1 VKRRRYISIVCRL
14 VLACSFNGV
23 QMAAVDRG
31 KEQRNLKIA
40 IVITS
45 AIMMLEIVGG
55 FVSNSLAL
63 ISDAWH
69 MFTDLLGLGL
79 CLLAGTMALKPPTT
93 GKTYG
98 YYRVEILS
106 ALANGVTL
114 VAVASYIFYEAYIR
128 ILTGAEVKTLE
139 MIAIAAIGL
148 IANLV
153 SATVL
158 YERMLNLN
166 VKAAFLHVVGDALSS
181 VGVVAAGTVMFFTHW
196 YPIDSI
202 ISVIIGAVI
211 VFGTGK
217 MLRDVLNILLEGT
230 PRGISL
236 GEVVQTIKSI
246 EGIVDV
252 HDLHVWS
259 ITSYM
264 HYLSAHLIVRRNE
277 LRRIDEILNEVK
289 NALAER
295 YRIDHSTLQIET
307 EGYKEVGEVHG
318 TVK

>member
-1 VKRRRYISIVCRL
+1 MAS
-14 VLACSFNGV
+14 SFNGV
-23 QMAAVDRG
+23 QMATADRG

-40 IVITS
+40 IAITS
-45 AIMMLEIVGG
+45 AIMALEIVGG

-69 MFTDLLGLGL
+69 MFTDLLELCL
-79 CLLAGTMALKPPTT
+79 CLLAGTMALKPPTS

-106 ALANGVTL
+106 ALANGITL
-114 VAVASYIFYEAYIR
+114 VVVASYIFYQAYMR
-128 ILTGAEVKTLE
+128 IVTGAEVKTLE
-139 MIAIAAIGL
+139 MITIAAIGL
-148 IANLV
+148 IANLL

-166 VKAAFLHVVGDALSS
+166 VKAAFLHVLGDALSS
-181 VGVVAAGTVMFFTHW
+181 VGVVAAGIIMFFTHL
-196 YPIDSI
+196 YLIDSI
-202 ISVIIGAVI
+202 VSIIVGAVI

-217 MLRDVLNILLEGT
+217 MLREVLNILLEGT

-236 GEVVQTIKSI
+236 GKVIQTIKSI
-246 EGIVDV
+246 KGIVDI
-252 HDLHVWS
+252 HDVHVWS

-277 LRRIDEILNEVK
+277 LGRIDEILNEIK
-289 NALAER
+289 KR
-295 YRIDHSTLQIET
+295 WKRD
-307 EGYKEVGEVHG
+307 
-318 TVK
+318 TVSVIRHCR

>member
-1 VKRRRYISIVCRL
+1 M
-14 VLACSFNGV
+14 LASSLNGV
-23 QMAAVDRG
+23 QMATAGRG
-31 KEQRNLKIA
+31 KELTNLKIA
-40 IVITS
+40 IAITS
-45 AIMMLEIVGG
+45 SIMALEIIGG
-55 FVSNSLAL
+55 FLSNSLAL

-69 MFTDLLGLGL
+69 MFTDLLGLCL
-79 CLLAGTMALKPPTT
+79 CLLAGTVAVKPPTS

-106 ALANGVTL
+106 ALANGITL
-114 VAVASYIFYEAYIR
+114 VVVASYIFYQAYVR

-139 MIAIAAIGL
+139 MITIAAIGL
-148 IANLV
+148 IANIS

-181 VGVVAAGTVMFFTHW
+181 IGVVAAGVIMFFTHL
-196 YPIDSI
+196 YLIDSI
-202 ISVIIGAVI
+202 VSIIVGAVI

-217 MLRDVLNILLEGT
+217 MLREVLNILLEGV

-236 GEVVQTIKSI
+236 GEVIQTIKSV

-252 HDLHVWS
+252 HDVHVWS

-264 HYLSAHLIVRRNE
+264 HYLSAHLVVRRNE
-277 LRRIDEILNEVK
+277 LPRIDEVLNEVK
-289 NALAER
+289 RALAER
-295 YRIDHSTLQIET
+295 YRIDHSTLQIEA
-307 EGYKEVGEVHG
+307 EGYVEIGEVHN
-318 TVK
+318 TVE

>member
-1 VKRRRYISIVCRL
+1 
-14 VLACSFNGV
+14 
-23 QMAAVDRG
+23 MATVDRG

-40 IVITS
+40 IAITS
-45 AIMMLEIVGG
+45 AIMALEIVGG
-55 FVSNSLAL
+55 FISNSLAL

-69 MFTDLLGLGL
+69 MFTDLLGLCL
-79 CLLAGTMALKPPTT
+79 CLLAGTMALKPPTS

-106 ALANGVTL
+106 ALANGITL
-114 VAVASYIFYEAYIR
+114 VAVASYIFYEAYMR

-139 MIAIAAIGL
+139 MITIATIGL
-148 IANLV
+148 IANLL

-181 VGVVAAGTVMFFTHW
+181 VGVVAAGIIMFFTRL
-196 YPIDSI
+196 YLIDSI
-202 ISVIIGAVI
+202 VSIMVGAVI

-246 EGIVDV
+246 EGVVDV
-252 HDLHVWS
+252 HDVHLWS

-277 LRRIDEILNEVK
+277 LGRIDEILNEVK

-295 YRIDHSTLQIET
+295 YRIDHSTLQIEA
-307 EGYKEVGEVHG
+307 EGYKEVGEVHN
-318 TVK
+318 TIK